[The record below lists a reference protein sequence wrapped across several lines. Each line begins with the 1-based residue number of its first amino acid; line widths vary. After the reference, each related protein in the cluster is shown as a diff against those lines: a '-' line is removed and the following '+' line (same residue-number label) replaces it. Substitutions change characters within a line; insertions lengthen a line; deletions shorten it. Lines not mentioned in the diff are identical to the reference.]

1 MLAKHNIFN
10 SIPLTGKAIE
20 PLNNIK
26 LKQKERQA
34 QREATTGKG
43 WGDMPKVEL
52 TEELKA
58 DLKALKLRNF
68 IYPNRFYKTND
79 SKKLPQ
85 YFQVGTI
92 VTDKNDMRTERLT
105 KKEAKGGLAQQ
116 FLKDDEARQFSKRKY
131 EKVNDKLRRMGEK
144 KKRMKINKERFKR
157 ANRFKSGDKKRK

>member
-1 MLAKHNIFN
+1 MKTLDNAADSATVEEQAIRKAEALLAKHNIFN
-10 SIPLTGKAIE
+10 TVSLTGGSIQ
-20 PLNNIK
+20 PMNNIK

-68 IYPNRFYKTND
+68 IYPSRFYKTND

-85 YFQVGTI
+85 FFQVGTI

-105 KKEAKGGLAQQ
+105 KKESRGGIAQQ
-116 FLKDDEARQFSKRKY
+116 FLRDDEAK
-131 EKVNDKLRRMGEK
+131 
-144 KKRMKINKERFKR
+144 
-157 ANRFKSGDKKRK
+157 